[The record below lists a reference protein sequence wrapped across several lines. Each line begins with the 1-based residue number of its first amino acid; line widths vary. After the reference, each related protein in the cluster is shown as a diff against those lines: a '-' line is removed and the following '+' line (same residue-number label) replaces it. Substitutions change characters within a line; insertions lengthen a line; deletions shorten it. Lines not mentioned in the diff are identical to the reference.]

1 MHIQRHAYKKQRKL
15 TELFFVCISEPLT
28 DNNVKGPKSVPVV
41 YSSIA
46 KGVGAVLNVLFC
58 FDF

>member
-1 MHIQRHAYKKQRKL
+1 MHIQRHAYKKQL
-15 TELFFVCISEPLT
+15 FVCISEPLT

-58 FDF
+58 FDL

>member
-1 MHIQRHAYKKQRKL
+1 MHIQRHAYKKSKL
-15 TELFFVCISEPLT
+15 TELFVCLSEPLT